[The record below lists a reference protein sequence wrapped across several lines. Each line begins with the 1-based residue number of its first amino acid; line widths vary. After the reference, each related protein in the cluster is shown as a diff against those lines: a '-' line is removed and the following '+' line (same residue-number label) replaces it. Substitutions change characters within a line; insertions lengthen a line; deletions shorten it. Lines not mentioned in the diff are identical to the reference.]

1 MKFLELEG
9 AYLAIGIFILI
20 ITTYV
25 TTRPFVGKNAFKIGF
40 PMVFFVL
47 AFFIIAHYIVTT
59 NRMETAEKRFESGKP
74 IICENREQRKVS
86 PSIIIIKRQGWE
98 VKENVFVNPEYSRGF
113 HSARC
118 LELFNEEF
126 PEEEK

>member
-9 AYLAIGIFILI
+9 AYLVIGAFILI
-20 ITTYV
+20 VTTFV

-40 PMVFFVL
+40 PGVFIIL
-47 AFFIIAHYIVTT
+47 SFFIIAHYIVTT
-59 NRMETAEKRFESGKP
+59 NRMETVQNRFAEGKP
-74 IICENREQRKVS
+74 VICENRAQRKVAQS
-86 PSIIIIKRQGWE
+86 VIIIERLGWSL
-98 VKENVFVNPEYSRGF
+98 KNDVFTNPAYVRGF

-126 PEEEK
+126 PK